1 MRASSPLH
9 TLDHGQ
15 RMADRA
21 AARRRAA
28 LLLALA
34 ALFWAGNFVMGRAVR
49 GEVPPVGLAFW
60 RWLVAAAA
68 LLPFAW
74 REIVAKVGTVRRHA
88 WLLAALGLTGVG
100 TFNTLAYI
108 ALTGTEAINAMLV
121 ISLSPLAI
129 FAAAF
134 LIDRERPD
142 ARRLGALAVSLAGVA
157 IIAARGEPGALLA
170 LRLNPSD
177 GIILLAVFS
186 WGIYS
191 VLLRRI
197 PSGTFSPLAL
207 LTITVLF
214 GLAVLLPSWL
224 AEIAITGAVPR
235 FDLATVLAV
244 AYAALAASIAAY
256 LCWNG
261 GVALIGAAA
270 SGPFLHLQPV
280 FGTVLAMLL
289 LGEVPQPFHGG
300 GFALVL
306 AGVALAGRAP
316 ARR

>member
-1 MRASSPLH
+1 MRASSPSQA
-9 TLDHGQ
+9 LDG
-15 RMADRA
+15 DRPA
-21 AARRRAA
+21 ANRTAAWRRAA

-34 ALFWAGNFVMGRAVR
+34 ALFWAGNFVLGRAVR

-60 RWLVAAAA
+60 RWLVAAVV
-68 LLPFAW
+68 LLPFTR
-74 REIVAKVGTVRRHA
+74 REILGRFAAVRRHI

-100 TFNTLAYI
+100 TFNTLSYI

-129 FAAAF
+129 FVAAF

-157 IIAARGEPGALLA
+157 IIAARGEPGALLT

-177 GIILLAVFS
+177 GIILLAVFG

-197 PSGTFSPLAL
+197 PPGTFSPLAL
-207 LTITVLF
+207 LTITVPF
-214 GLAVLLPSWL
+214 GLGVLLPSWL
-224 AEIAITGAVPR
+224 AEIAITGVVPR
-235 FDLATVLAV
+235 LDVPTVLAV
-244 AYAALAASIAAY
+244 LYAALAASIAAY

-289 LGEVPQPFHGG
+289 LGEVPQPFHGA

>member
-1 MRASSPLH
+1 MRASSPSH
-9 TLDHGQ
+9 TLDHGR
-15 RMADRA
+15 RMTDRA
-21 AARRRAA
+21 AAWRRAA

-60 RWLVAAAA
+60 RWLVAAAV

-74 REIVAKVGTVRRHA
+74 REIVARVGTVRRHA

-100 TFNTLAYI
+100 TFNTLSYI

-177 GIILLAVFS
+177 GIILLAVFG

-197 PSGTFSPLAL
+197 PPGTFSPLAL